1 MMSESYVCLISRFT
15 SNLFFFIR
23 IKGPPGRAQLPPS
36 IIVRTTLLDPL
47 PFKYFKYI
55 YFTCWVSACRKLFL
69 VSRLTFAH
77 A

>member
-1 MMSESYVCLISRFT
+1 MSYQQIYIKSI
-15 SNLFFFIR
+15 FFIR